1 MNEIKWIFVQEVSAM
16 GVSYIEYIS
25 EDGKMGKVVYNDG
38 TEETYEIS

>member
-1 MNEIKWIFVQEVSAM
+1 MEEIKWIFVQEVSAM
-16 GVSYIEYIS
+16 GVSCTEYIS